1 MTEEKVRYEIRIATT
16 EAEREAIYRF
26 RYSVY
31 VDEMGKSLSYADE
44 ERKMLYDAL
53 DASAEHF
60 MGLVNGEVVACAR
73 LNQASDP
80 NLDEELRDLYRLDA
94 WAEFQPEAVSLSSR
108 LMVAQPWRG
117 SAVLGSLLLEL
128 YRYSRE
134 RGIRF
139 NFLNC
144 APSLLDLYEQM
155 GYRRYA
161 DGFIDPDVG
170 YRIPMVFMAEDVDYM
185 KQVHSPFYRLA
196 RKLPGSTADSLWFE
210 QKFPEHA
217 IHINRRL
224 IDSDQFWDML
234 ENNLHADP
242 KSRISLLSGLSDA
255 DAQQFL
261 NTGTVMVCKAG
272 DIIIRP
278 GDVGDEMFVVL
289 EGAVEV
295 WGGNDQHPVSLAMLG
310 PGQVFGEI
318 AFVSR
323 VPRTAKV
330 VAVNDVKLLVLTQNF
345 LRKALKT
352 MPQIVAPVLLNLSVV
367 LCDRLKASTQHWME
381 AVQKASQIEEA
392 IR

>member
-1 MTEEKVRYEIRIATT
+1 MTEESSRHEIRIASTQ
-16 EAEREAIYRF
+16 AEREAIYRF

-31 VDEMGKSLSYADE
+31 VEEMGKSLSYADE
-44 ERKMLYDAL
+44 GRKMLYDQL
-53 DASAEHF
+53 DESAVHF
-60 MGLVNGEVVACAR
+60 MGLVKGELVACAR
-73 LNQASDP
+73 LNQVSD
-80 NLDEELRDLYRLDA
+80 LDVNDDLHALYRLDA
-94 WAEFQPEAVSLSSR
+94 WAGFAPETLSLSSR

-117 SAVLGSLLLEL
+117 SAVLGGLLLEL
-128 YRYSRE
+128 YRYSR
-134 RGIRF
+134 GQGVRF

-170 YRIPMVFMAEDVDYM
+170 YRIPMVFMAEDADYM

-196 RKLPGSTADSLWFE
+196 RKLPASSADSLWFE
-210 QKFPEHA
+210 QRFPEHA

-224 IDSDQFWDML
+224 VDSEQFWDML
-234 ENNLHADP
+234 EHNLHADP
-242 KSRISLLSGLSDA
+242 KSRISLLAGLGDA
-255 DAQQFL
+255 EAQQFL
-261 NTGTVMVCKAG
+261 NTGTVMLCKAG
-272 DIIIRP
+272 DTIIRP

-289 EGAVEV
+289 DGAVEV
-295 WGGNDQHPVSLAMLG
+295 WGGDEAHPVSLAMLG
-310 PGQVFGEI
+310 AGQVFGEI

-323 VPRTAKV
+323 VPRTARV

-345 LRKALKT
+345 LRKAMKT

-367 LCDRLKASTQHWME
+367 LCDRLKASTQHWMA

>member
-1 MTEEKVRYEIRIATT
+1 MAEAGPSYEICIATT
-16 EAEREAIYRF
+16 QAEREAIYRF

-44 ERKMLYDAL
+44 VRKMLYDEL
-53 DASAEHF
+53 DQSAEHF
-60 MGLVNGEVVACAR
+60 MGLVGGQVVACAR
-73 LNQASDP
+73 LNKASDVAAG
-80 NLDEELRDLYRLDA
+80 DELRQLYRLDE
-94 WAEFQPEAVSLSSR
+94 WAGFPSETVSLSSR
-108 LMVAQPWRG
+108 LMVARPWRG

-161 DGFIDPDVG
+161 DGFIDADVG
-170 YRIPMVFMAEDVDYM
+170 YRIPMVFMAEDAVYM
-185 KQVHSPFYRLA
+185 KLVHSPFYRLA
-196 RKLPGSTADSLWFE
+196 RKLPSSQDDSHWFE
-210 QKFPEHA
+210 RQFPEHA
-217 IHINRRL
+217 IHVNRRL
-224 IDSDQFWDML
+224 IDADQFWDML
-234 ENNLHADP
+234 ETNLHEDP
-242 KSRISLLSGLSDA
+242 KSRISLLGGLSDA

-261 NTGTVMVCKAG
+261 SSCTLMLCKAG
-272 DIIIRP
+272 DTIIRP

-295 WGGNDQHPVSLAMLG
+295 WGGSDQKPVSLAMLG

-330 VAVNDVKLLVLTQNF
+330 VAVNDVKLLILTQGF
-345 LRKALKT
+345 LRKALKN

-367 LCDRLKASTQHWME
+367 LCDRLKASTQNWMD
-381 AVQKASQIEEA
+381 AVQKVTEIEEA

>member
-1 MTEEKVRYEIRIATT
+1 MSEEKVRYEIRMANT

-44 ERKMLYDAL
+44 ARKMLYDAM
-53 DASAEHF
+53 DETAAHF
-60 MGLVNGEVVACAR
+60 MGLVEGEVVACAR
-73 LNQASDP
+73 LNPASDP
-80 NLDEELRDLYRLDA
+80 NLDQELRDLYRLDA
-94 WAEFQPEAVSLSSR
+94 WSGFPPETISLSSR

-117 SAVLGSLLLEL
+117 SAVLGGLLLEL

-134 RGIRF
+134 LGVRF

-161 DGFIDPDVG
+161 DGFIDQDVG
-170 YRIPMVFMAEDVDYM
+170 YRIPMVFMAEDADYM

-196 RKLPGSTADSLWFE
+196 RKLPASSLDSHWFE
-210 QKFPEHA
+210 QQFPEHA
-217 IHINRRL
+217 IHLNRRL
-224 IDSDQFWDML
+224 IDAEEFWDIL
-234 ENNLHADP
+234 ETNLHADP
-242 KSRISLLSGLSDA
+242 KSCISLLNGLSDA

-261 NTGTVMVCKAG
+261 NSGTVMICKAG
-272 DIIIRP
+272 DTIVRP

-295 WGGNDQHPVSLAMLG
+295 WGGSEAHPVSLAMLG

-323 VPRTAKV
+323 TPRTAKV
-330 VAVNDVKLLVLTQNF
+330 MAVNDVKLLVLTQAF
-345 LRKALKT
+345 LRKALKN

-367 LCDRLKASTQHWME
+367 LCDRLKASTQNWMD
-381 AVQKASQIEEA
+381 AARKLSLIKEA
-392 IR
+392 IG